1 MTRLL
6 LKTRYR
12 FALLFFLFSLG
23 ISLVTRLA
31 LLSTHHGWTKPW
43 AATALAVGEVYDLL
57 AALWLTLP
65 LFLFLTVLPERW
77 FQTRWLRAALWF
89 YSAAAVFALLFVS
102 VIEGFFFAEFDGRF
116 NFVAVDYL
124 MFPTEV
130 VTNIWESYPTGWI
143 VAGLAVLSAG
153 AVFLMRHQIR
163 RAWDEPAHPLRRAQL
178 TALYAGV
185 LAAATWTV
193 SPSLA
198 QVSQDRA
205 LNEIASNGYYTFWMA
220 LLGSDAPYEGIYATR
235 PMVTVTERL
244 HRLLDEPA
252 AVPAS
257 FVPAADPRPRSGAA
271 DERGHRPRGEPGLGV
286 HRRPP
291 PPAAEPDTAIRRP
304 LPGRDALHP
313 RLLHRQPHHPCH

>member
-143 VAGLAVLSAG
+143 VAGLAVLSTG

-163 RAWDEPAHPLRRAQL
+163 RSWEEPAHPLRRAQL

-205 LNEIASNGYYTFWMA
+205 LNEIALCDLSVNAPLVF
-220 LLGSDAPYEGIYATR
+220 DAYDNNRGTGAFIFIDRLTNN
-235 PMVTVTERL
+235 TVGAG
-244 HRLLDEPA
+244 LLDGEVPDVVDDTGPA
-252 AVPAS
+252 
-257 FVPAADPRPRSGAA
+257 
-271 DERGHRPRGEPGLGV
+271 
-286 HRRPP
+286 HRR
-291 PPAAEPDTAIRRP
+291 D
-304 LPGRDALHP
+304 GRDGAP
-313 RLLHRQPHHPCH
+313 DDV